1 MLLHKGNR
9 FLHGLHR
16 EGVDLDPIQDAAL
29 VAAGE
34 APGLDPGI
42 GKVPRSVMAEE
53 DHAAHGRHLLPLV
66 VAHEPQGLQIAAAK
80 GAERCERLGS
90 RSEVEGFRAEPRQ
103 ELLVETLPP
112 GETPQL
118 LDQLGIGAAV
128 GGAHPHIH
136 ACGRASTC
144 VCRQARIS
152 SSRTPRIYPTRWHC
166 ISASTSR
173 MRPNTCP

>member
-9 FLHGLHR
+9 FFHGLHG
-16 EGVDLDPIQDAAL
+16 EGVDLNPIQNAAL
-29 VAAGE
+29 IAAGE

-90 RSEVEGFRAEPRQ
+90 RSEVDGFRAEPRQ
-103 ELLVETLPP
+103 ELLVQTLPP
-112 GETPQL
+112 
-118 LDQLGIGAAV
+118 
-128 GGAHPHIH
+128 
-136 ACGRASTC
+136 
-144 VCRQARIS
+144 
-152 SSRTPRIYPTRWHC
+152 
-166 ISASTSR
+166 
-173 MRPNTCP
+173 